1 MVPATIPY
9 RSAPLNCAPS
19 IIYSTPWD
27 AVSRRAGG
35 RERSHWGSHSDT
47 GTASSA
53 GSSTESASSSAPRPR
68 ERPGRHAKQAGWDGA
83 CLGWNSEVVSLKTA
97 EKPQARHHSRS
108 ALQGAE
114 RQTLEDLKGKSV
126 C

>member
-19 IIYSTPWD
+19 IIYSTPWA

-47 GTASSA
+47 AQPAAQGAALSRPAALHHVPGSGRA
-53 GSSTESASSSAPRPR
+53 GMPSR
-68 ERPGRHAKQAGWDGA
+68 QAGMELVWDGIQKW
-83 CLGWNSEVVSLKTA
+83 C
-97 EKPQARHHSRS
+97 H
-108 ALQGAE
+108 
-114 RQTLEDLKGKSV
+114 
-126 C
+126 